1 MTTIAVECPACR
13 VVEPVSASCLLLEIG
28 NVASE
33 NGSSCAFWI
42 CDTCRELV
50 ALPVDLTVLIRLV
63 TAGVSVLDTAPED
76 ASPANQ
82 ATGTNKGRRARRRRP

>member
-1 MTTIAVECPACR
+1 
-13 VVEPVSASCLLLEIG
+13 
-28 NVASE
+28 
-33 NGSSCAFWI
+33 
-42 CDTCRELV
+42 
-50 ALPVDLTVLIRLV
+50 VLIRLV